1 MATSS
6 SQCHHVYLSFS
17 GSAEHPLHS
26 PRCSHQS
33 ISQDWQHE
41 DKSCKIQMTQEEGEK
56 DTANTGSL
64 QQLLNLSGSNSLGLN
79 TQGGFRTMRTEQ
91 LSTYASCDVPATW
104 NSLDSHRFVMLIP
117 PRLLLRF
124 SKGKCCHAG
133 KKKNYSWGW
142 MDVTAAYC
150 SCTAGK
156 ALKRTPEKKLKSKK
170 RFCHFSSDLWNTPQM
185 GLSGPDCA
193 FKNMLE

>member
-1 MATSS
+1 MA
-6 SQCHHVYLSFS
+6 
-17 GSAEHPLHS
+17 
-26 PRCSHQS
+26 
-33 ISQDWQHE
+33 
-41 DKSCKIQMTQEEGEK
+41 QEEGDK
-56 DTANTGSL
+56 DNANTGSL

-91 LSTYASCDVPATW
+91 RSTYTSCDVPATW

-117 PRLLLRF
+117 PRLLLRL

-142 MDVTAAYC
+142 MDVTGAYC

-156 ALKRTPEKKLKSKK
+156 ALKRTLKKTEGKK
-170 RFCHFSSDLWNTPQM
+170 GFCHFSSDLWNISQL
-185 GLSGPDCA
+185 GLSGPDSA